1 MPEELSPCP
10 ETFFI
15 NDRLK
20 ARVGYRDSR
29 VEIEYDTRIPL
40 VGWYTLR
47 LEKDDMPAIDRVFAA
62 QRHWVELSRRRAGK
76 AEVRTPIS
84 KRVSAVVGFE
94 DRHVEIH
101 VSLLIKTY
109 VIAIAEA
116 DTPAVERAFAAEKA
130 WNALPDFVRE
140 MKGTA

>member
-1 MPEELSPCP
+1 MPEEVKVYP
-10 ETFFI
+10 ERFDI
-15 NDRLK
+15 NARLK

-47 LEKDDMPAIDRVFAA
+47 LERADMPAVDRVFEA
-62 QRHWVELSRRRAGK
+62 QRRWVELSMARRGK
-76 AEVRTPIS
+76 AEVRLPIS
-84 KRVSAVVGFE
+84 QKVTAVVGFE
-94 DRHVEIH
+94 DRRVEIH

-109 VIAIAEA
+109 VIVISEA
-116 DTPAVERAFAAEKA
+116 DAPKVERAFAAEKA

-140 MKGTA
+140 MKGAA